1 MEEARFAPPKPNV
14 SVFQGGSGQCLTL
27 NNGRSMPAAGLGAW
41 ALRGRRAHGLRLQA
55 SSRRYGVFY
64 ENEREVGRALCE
76 AVRSGIRREDIF
88 VQTKLN
94 PSQYGDPERALKEG
108 VMRLGL
114 DYVDTAILH
123 HPGANDLAAC
133 RAKERAVERGL
144 ARPIGLSNGYVDE
157 LTTFLP
163 GFRTRPALVQNEI
176 HPFHRER
183 DVVPVVRK
191 EGIAVQSRYPLGG
204 RGRTKAIFAH
214 PTIAGIAK
222 RLGRTPAQVV
232 LRWQLERG
240 VAVIP
245 GSSDP
250 GRIRENAELC
260 DFSLAADDLRAIAV
274 MDRGEKHDWY

>member
-1 MEEARFAPPKPNV
+1 MPGHY
-14 SVFQGGSGQCLTL
+14 GG
-27 NNGRSMPAAGLGAW
+27 
-41 ALRGRRAHGLRLQA
+41 
-55 SSRRYGVFY
+55 
-64 ENEREVGRALCE
+64 

-88 VQTKLN
+88 VQTKLY

-108 VMRLGL
+108 MMRLGL
-114 DYVDTAILH
+114 DYVDTAIPR
-123 HPGANDLAAC
+123 HPGVHDLAAC

-144 ARPIGLSNGYVDE
+144 VRPIGLSNGYVDE

-183 DVVPVVRK
+183 DFYSEERDRRAESVSAR
-191 EGIAVQSRYPLGG
+191 
-204 RGRTKAIFAH
+204 RGRTKAILAH
-214 PTIAGIAK
+214 PTITGIAK
-222 RLGRTPAQVV
+222 RLGRTPAPVV

-240 VAVIP
+240 VAVIL

>member
-1 MEEARFAPPKPNV
+1 
-14 SVFQGGSGQCLTL
+14 
-27 NNGRSMPAAGLGAW
+27 MPGHYEGAVRT
-41 ALRGRRAHGLRLQA
+41 AFDCRLRLVDTA
-55 SSRRYGVFY
+55 SFY
-64 ENEREVGRALCE
+64 EIEREVGRAVRE

-108 VMRLGL
+108 MMRLGL

-163 GFRTRPALVQNEI
+163 GSAR
-176 HPFHRER
+176 
-183 DVVPVVRK
+183 VRRSFK
-191 EGIAVQSRYPLGG
+191 TKFIPSIGKGTSFLLFG
-204 RGRTKAIFAH
+204 RKGSPCRV
-214 PTIAGIAK
+214 
-222 RLGRTPAQVV
+222 GRTPAQVV
-232 LRWQLERG
+232 LRWHLERG

-250 GRIRENAELC
+250 GRIRRRTMRLLTCSGRPA
-260 DFSLAADDLRAIAV
+260 R
-274 MDRGEKHDWY
+274 DRGHGPGRKARLVLSAKEASC

>member
-1 MEEARFAPPKPNV
+1 MPGHY
-14 SVFQGGSGQCLTL
+14 GGAVRTAFDC
-27 NNGRSMPAAGLGAW
+27 R
-41 ALRGRRAHGLRLQA
+41 LRLVDTA
-55 SSRRYGVFY
+55 SFY
-64 ENEREVGRALCE
+64 ENEREVGRAVHE
-76 AVRSGIRREDIF
+76 AVRSGIPREDIF

-108 VMRLGL
+108 MMRLGL
-114 DYVDTAILH
+114 DYVDTSILH

-133 RAKERAVERGL
+133 RAMEWAVERGL

-214 PTIAGIAK
+214 PTITGIAK

-232 LRWQLERG
+232 LRWHLERG

-260 DFSLAADDLRAIAV
+260 DFSLAADDLHAIAV

>member
-1 MEEARFAPPKPNV
+1 M
-14 SVFQGGSGQCLTL
+14 
-27 NNGRSMPAAGLGAW
+27 
-41 ALRGRRAHGLRLQA
+41 
-55 SSRRYGVFY
+55 
-64 ENEREVGRALCE
+64 
-76 AVRSGIRREDIF
+76 
-88 VQTKLN
+88 
-94 PSQYGDPERALKEG
+94 
-108 VMRLGL
+108 
-114 DYVDTAILH
+114 
-123 HPGANDLAAC
+123 
-133 RAKERAVERGL
+133 ERGL

-163 GFRTRPALVQNEI
+163 GFRTRPALVHNEI

-183 DVVPVVRK
+183 GVVPAVRK

-232 LRWQLERG
+232 LRWHLERG